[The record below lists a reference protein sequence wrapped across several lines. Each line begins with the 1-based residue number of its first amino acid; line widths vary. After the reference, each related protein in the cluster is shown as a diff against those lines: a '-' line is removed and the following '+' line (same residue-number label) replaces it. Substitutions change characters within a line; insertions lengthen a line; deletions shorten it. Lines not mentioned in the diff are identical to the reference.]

1 MVEKASDIEPL
12 AASVDDNGD
21 CYFVP
26 HWWPLERPTGAGM
39 MRGVIVGLPIHQQGH
54 IARAALEAAAFQSRG
69 GD

>member
-26 HWWPLERPTGAGM
+26 AFSGLFAPYWRGM
-39 MRGVIVGLPIHQQGH
+39 RRVIVGLTRFINKGTSPE
-54 IARAALEAAAFQSRG
+54 RRWRPLPSSRG
-69 GD
+69 R